1 MVFFPVSTYTQL
13 FLLHLLLLQWNV
25 FLMMYWLGLLEEQTI
40 TTDTTFESEELE
52 ISSSAEP
59 HSRAERDEF

>member
-40 TTDTTFESEELE
+40 TTDTTFESEEFK

-59 HSRAERDEF
+59 HYRPERDEF